1 MMCPRRPT
9 TRTRSS
15 PWLNS
20 NTEVPSTFVR
30 FAFPSLRM
38 VAMRTAALNFSVT
51 ISRRTEGFAGNG
63 LYLIVCCPMSSKR
76 DSSRARFPCVR
87 ARGGSGASARIE
99 GPPNLLR
106 GLTRIGRVHDR
117 GDDRNSGDAV
127 LRETAGVLLGNAS
140 NRKDGK
146 AGTLHDLVEKAE
158 RQDRLLGFR
167 GAGRKRSH
175 GQVVCARARSCFL
188 FPCVAIHRHAND
200 RPRSEDQSGG
210 SGGRILAAYVDAV
223 RPEATCQL

>member
-30 FAFPSLRM
+30 LAFPSLRM

-51 ISRRTEGFAGNG
+51 MSRRTEGFGGKG
-63 LYLIVCCPMSSKR
+63 LYLIVCCPMSSIR

-87 ARGGSGASARIE
+87 ARRGSGASARGE

-106 GLTRIGRVHDR
+106 RPTRIGRVHDC
-117 GDDRNSGDAV
+117 GDDHDSGDAV
-127 LRETAGVLLGNAS
+127 LREPARVLRGHAS

-146 AGTLHDLVEKAE
+146 ARTVHDLVEKA
-158 RQDRLLGFR
+158 
-167 GAGRKRSH
+167 
-175 GQVVCARARSCFL
+175 
-188 FPCVAIHRHAND
+188 
-200 RPRSEDQSGG
+200 
-210 SGGRILAAYVDAV
+210 AA
-223 RPEATCQL
+223 Q

>member
-51 ISRRTEGFAGNG
+51 ISRRTEGFGGKG
-63 LYLIVCCPMSSKR
+63 LYLIVCCPMSSIK

-87 ARGGSGASARIE
+87 ARGGSGASARGE
-99 GPPNLLR
+99 GPPNLFRRLA
-106 GLTRIGRVHDR
+106 RIDRVHDR
-117 GDDRNSGDAV
+117 GDDRDSRDAV
-127 LRETAGVLLGNAS
+127 LRETARVLRGDAS
-140 NRKDGK
+140 NRNHGK
-146 AGTLHDLVEKAE
+146 ARTFHDLVEK
-158 RQDRLLGFR
+158 
-167 GAGRKRSH
+167 
-175 GQVVCARARSCFL
+175 
-188 FPCVAIHRHAND
+188 
-200 RPRSEDQSGG
+200 
-210 SGGRILAAYVDAV
+210 
-223 RPEATCQL
+223 